1 MNVNLD
7 LELYF
12 GFGPAL
18 RICTAELI
26 LDLDSGHWTVFLG
39 SEVFFFYAFFWVGKY
54 HRVRMFFLFGF
65 DPGLDN
71 MLYSCIPFIWK
82 LFCILDHAL

>member
-39 SEVFFFYAFFWVGKY
+39 SEVFFFTLFFGWENITVSGCSSCLDLTLGWITCY
-54 HRVRMFFLFGF
+54 THVFHSFG
-65 DPGLDN
+65 N
-71 MLYSCIPFIWK
+71 CSVY
-82 LFCILDHAL
+82 